1 MINKE
6 DIRNYIYETALN
18 PEKDISKKYKKLSAE
33 INRESISRPLI
44 SVCIN
49 SSSVVSG
56 ARHTHKAIL
65 SYLKERKTDADLEY
79 SGGMG
84 LCSLEPVVSVQLPGM
99 CKILFKNIYAEKV
112 IALLDNI
119 FNHIVPQDDIL
130 AQIRNDLHT
139 SWQNVPYLDELDFFR
154 LQERRVLQNCGMISP
169 EDINQYI
176 GHGGYHTFIHAIN
189 HLTPDEVASIVKESN
204 LRGRSGS
211 GYSTGIKIEKAMQ
224 AGGEQ
229 KYVICNGVESDP
241 GAFLECFIAE
251 SDPHRVIEGIAILSY
266 AIGAGKAYIYV
277 AWENTLVIS
286 RLKKALEQ
294 AKETGLLG
302 DNIFNSGYNLHINL
316 FVSPGAFV
324 CGQETAMLNSIEGKR
339 GVPSERPPYP
349 TENGLFGK
357 PTLINNLET
366 ISNIPDILRYG
377 ANWFKETGTNGS
389 AGTKVFSV
397 TGHVNNNCVAEIP
410 FGKTFDYLINII
422 AGSTPPDK
430 KLKAFGFGGPSGHIL
445 PSDKADT
452 IIDIDTLKQENLKLG
467 AGGLIVMDSDTCM
480 LDMARYYMGFLKEES
495 CGKCITCRE
504 GTKNILHI
512 LDQVTKRPGKEP
524 GNQTLERFKGIMSIE
539 TLAEVIQDTALCG
552 LGENAPNVVL
562 DTLKYFRTEYEEH
575 IFERKCSA
583 NVCRDL
589 RTFYIDMENCV
600 GCAACKDK
608 CPTNAIYGLPKHPH
622 FIFENKCIGC
632 GLCQQACMFNAIF
645 IK

>member
-1 MINKE
+1 MISKVDIKE
-6 DIRNYIYETALN
+6 YIYQAALS
-18 PEKDISKKYKKLSAE
+18 PEKPIATDYKKVVATMNRDSISK
-33 INRESISRPLI
+33 PLI

-49 SSSVVSG
+49 SSSIVAG
-56 ARHTHKAIL
+56 AQHTYKAI
-65 SYLKERKTDADLEY
+65 SAYLKERDIDCDVEPTGSLGY
-79 SGGMG
+79 
-84 LCSLEPVVSVQLPGM
+84 CSAEPVVSVQLPGM
-99 CKILFKNIYAEKV
+99 CKVLFKNIYAEKV

-119 FNHIVPQDDIL
+119 FNHIVPQDDVL

-139 SWQNVPYLDELDFFR
+139 SWQNVPFLDELDFFK
-154 LQERRVLQNCGMISP
+154 LQERRVLRDCGKISP

-176 GHGGYHTFIHAIN
+176 GHGGYIAFIHAIN
-189 HLTPDEVASIVKESN
+189 HLTPDEVTTLITASN

-211 GYSTGIKIEKAMQ
+211 GYPTGLKIEKTMR

-241 GAFLECFIAE
+241 GAFLERFIAE
-251 SDPHRVIEGIAILSY
+251 SDPHRIIEGIAILSY
-266 AIGAGKAYIYV
+266 AIGAGKAFIYI
-277 AWENTLVIS
+277 AWENTLAVS

-302 DNIFNSGYNLHINL
+302 DNIFNSGFNLQINL
-316 FVSPGAFV
+316 FTSPGAFV

-339 GVPSERPPYP
+339 GIPSERPPYP

-366 ISNIPDILRYG
+366 ITNIPDILRFG
-377 ANWFKETGTNGS
+377 AEWFKETGTS
-389 AGTKVFSV
+389 TSSGTKVFSIS
-397 TGHVNNNCVAEIP
+397 GHVINNCVAEVP
-410 FGKTFDYLINII
+410 FGQTFDYLIHKI
-422 AGSTPPDK
+422 AGSTPPNK
-430 KLKAFGFGGPSGHIL
+430 KLKAFGLGGPAGHIL
-445 PSDKADT
+445 PSDKVDLM
-452 IIDIDTLKQENLKLG
+452 IDFDVFKQENLKLG
-467 AGGLIVMDSDTCM
+467 SGSLIVMDTDTCM
-480 LDMARYYMGFLKEES
+480 IDIARYFMGFLKEES

-504 GTKNILHI
+504 GTKNILNI
-512 LDQVTKRPGKEP
+512 LDRITQRPGKEP

-539 TLAEVIQDTALCG
+539 GLAEVIQDTALCG
-552 LGENAPNVVL
+552 LGENAPNIVL

-589 RTFYIDMENCV
+589 RTFYINVDNCV
-600 GCAACKDK
+600 GCAACLDK
-608 CPTNAIYGLPKHPH
+608 CPTEAIYGIPKHPH
-622 FIFENKCIGC
+622 FIIENKCIGC